1 MQNIKCERG
10 FTLIEL
16 LVLVAIV
23 SILATVAVPD
33 FSATIRNNRNISQLN
48 TLLNSMALAR
58 SAAITTSAN
67 VSICAGNDTTCSGTT
82 WANGWVIYY
91 DTPLPPGVTNPIIR
105 AFPAINSNNTFTS
118 DGGYNFTFQENGT
131 LTPTPAAPVN
141 FTLCDPRGPIYARSI
156 NLAPFGRAEAAAK
169 LGYQVN
175 GTTPLT
181 CP

>member
-1 MQNIKCERG
+1 MQNTKRQRG

-33 FSATIRNNRNISQLN
+33 FSATIKNDRNISQLN
-48 TLLNSMALAR
+48 TLLNSIALAR
-58 SAAITTSAN
+58 SEAIKSSTN
-67 VSICAGNDTTCSGTT
+67 VTICAGSDTTCSGSS
-82 WANGWVIYY
+82 WANGWVVYY
-91 DTPLPPGVTNPIIR
+91 DNLPPGVTNQIIR
-105 AFPAINSNNTFTS
+105 VFPPINSSNTFTS
-118 DGGYNFTFQENGT
+118 DSGSYSYTFQENGT
-131 LTPTPAAPVN
+131 LTPMPAAPVN
-141 FTLCDPRGPIYARSI
+141 FTLCDPRGALYARSI

-169 LGYQVN
+169 LGYRVN